1 MVAIAMHE
9 QDRRNLR
16 RRDVGGRDPACKL
29 KAEKPKEPASKGRA
43 PALFRINRRDS
54 LISKP
59 PVAFQYLSCAV
70 APPKA
75 V

>member
-1 MVAIAMHE
+1 MIAIAVHE
-9 QDRRNLR
+9 QDRRNLSPA
-16 RRDVGGRDPACKL
+16 VGAVCAQACKL
-29 KAEKPKEPASKGRA
+29 KAESAEEPVSRGRA
-43 PALFRINRRDS
+43 PALLRIPRRDN

-70 APPKA
+70 APPIA